1 MKILIRKFFC
11 MVIMVVLVILV
22 FIVIFNVWVY
32 YIEFLWM
39 CDVCFSVDVVVIV
52 LDVFGFII

>member
-1 MKILIRKFFC
+1 

-52 LDVFGFII
+52 LDVFGFIIQVNVYDN